1 MRIQHLV
8 NLSHHNTFGFPVIAE
23 ECTTVESEEDALK
36 LHSTGFFSLPHR
48 ILGGGSNVLF
58 TTNAIPKVLINR
70 IEGINILEESDES
83 IRIQFGAGMT
93 WHTVVEHA
101 VNNGWGGIENLSLI
115 PGSIGAAPIQNIGA
129 YGVELKDTFHSLTAL
144 NFETGEINQFSH
156 SECKFGYRDSIFKR
170 SHKGKYL
177 ITSVTLVL
185 QKKPT
190 INTQYGDIQQVLN
203 QKNISQ
209 PSIKDV
215 SEAVIEIRT
224 SKLPNPKL
232 IGNAGSFFKNP
243 VVPNT
248 LYQELSTKYSD
259 IRGYSIDSEHTK
271 VPAGWLIEKAGW
283 KGFRDGSIGV
293 HSKQALVLVHYGGGI
308 GGNVKSLA
316 ETIQK
321 DIREKFGITLE
332 FEVNIW

>member
-129 YGVELKDTFHSLTAL
+129 YGVELKDTFHSLTRRTWLWHDIEVVYPIQIGWDLDRARHQMLDILWAL
-144 NFETGEINQFSH
+144 LF
-156 SECKFGYRDSIFKR
+156 
-170 SHKGKYL
+170 
-177 ITSVTLVL
+177 
-185 QKKPT
+185 
-190 INTQYGDIQQVLN
+190 
-203 QKNISQ
+203 
-209 PSIKDV
+209 
-215 SEAVIEIRT
+215 
-224 SKLPNPKL
+224 
-232 IGNAGSFFKNP
+232 
-243 VVPNT
+243 
-248 LYQELSTKYSD
+248 
-259 IRGYSIDSEHTK
+259 
-271 VPAGWLIEKAGW
+271 
-283 KGFRDGSIGV
+283 
-293 HSKQALVLVHYGGGI
+293 
-308 GGNVKSLA
+308 
-316 ETIQK
+316 
-321 DIREKFGITLE
+321 
-332 FEVNIW
+332 

>member
-8 NLSHHNTFGFPVIAE
+8 NLSHYNTFGFPVIAE
-23 ECTTVESEEDALK
+23 ECVTIESEQEALE
-36 LHSTGFFSLPHR
+36 LHKTGFFKLPNR
-48 ILGGGSNVLF
+48 ILGGGSNILF
-58 TTNAIPKVLINR
+58 TTNAIPKVLVNR
-70 IEGINILEESDES
+70 IEGIDILEESDDS

-93 WHTVVEHA
+93 WQSVVEHA

-144 NFETGEINQFSH
+144 NFATGEIDHFSH
-156 SECKFGYRDSIFKR
+156 SECEFGYRDSIFKR

-177 ITSVTLVL
+177 ITSVSLVL
-185 QKKPT
+185 QKKPN
-190 INTQYGDIQQVLN
+190 INTQYGDIQRVLRHKKIN
-203 QKNISQ
+203 Q

-243 VVPNT
+243 VVPKE
-248 LYQELSTKYSD
+248 LYRELSMKHSD
-259 IRGYSIDSEHTK
+259 IRGYHVDSQHIK

-293 HSKQALVLVHYGGGI
+293 HDKQALVLVHYGGGI
-308 GGNVKSLA
+308 GGNVKKLA

-321 DIREKFGITLE
+321 DIRQKFGITLE